1 MKLLSSNGLICDLE
15 SIPFPGGR
23 CSAAQSKAVTH
34 TPAAITQKRVAADNG
49 YNESQAETPSLAGCC
64 LGLENS
70 FRINKTKPEAIA
82 LAADFS
88 PPTQALHA
96 DPSGLCQ
103 KHTITPHQR
112 ELPPREWLGAFL
124 GVGGYFCTNS
134 DNGTGLPS
142 GRRLLISKATSQPPP
157 PLHSLIFNI
166 LPLLYDW
173 CITHNQ
179 LLRWLLLGKR
189 RELLTFQCW
198 VSWVTW
204 LFYFF
209 IFLVLHTTTC
219 ILHCTAANHS
229 FPAASDTLQ
238 KGDWECQE
246 QRSQMMPLLQKRALG
261 SWCPALHSRTR
272 KVPDCWPGISAKAG
286 QEKPWCLTSSWCFR
300 HFWPG
305 PPSWYPGLAACLG
318 MS

>member
-103 KHTITPHQR
+103 KHAITPHQR

-157 PLHSLIFNI
+157 HSIPWSLTSSHCFMTGALH
-166 LPLLYDW
+166 
-173 CITHNQ
+173 ITSSWGGCFWVRGENCSHSNVGWAE
-179 LLRWLLLGKR
+179 WLD
-189 RELLTFQCW
+189 
-198 VSWVTW
+198 
-204 LFYFF
+204 YF
-209 IFLVLHTTTC
+209 IFLFFWYCIQQHVYYTALQQTT
-219 ILHCTAANHS
+219 
-229 FPAASDTLQ
+229 AS
-238 KGDWECQE
+238 
-246 QRSQMMPLLQKRALG
+246 P
-261 SWCPALHSRTR
+261 
-272 KVPDCWPGISAKAG
+272 
-286 QEKPWCLTSSWCFR
+286 
-300 HFWPG
+300 
-305 PPSWYPGLAACLG
+305 
-318 MS
+318 